1 MSPNFDDELK
11 EPVVLPARVPNLL
24 ANGASGIAVG
34 MATNIP
40 PHNLGELC
48 EAIAHLIDHPEATME
63 ELAEIVRGPDFPTGG
78 VDFLPEHRSLAPRNR
93 LGPPPRPRDAVP
105 CGVLDRRVVV
115 PR

>member
-1 MSPNFDDELK
+1 
-11 EPVVLPARVPNLL
+11 
-24 ANGASGIAVG
+24 NGASGIAVG

-78 VDFLPEHRSLAPRNR
+78 VIFRYETVRLPGVNGQ
-93 LGPPPRPRDAVP
+93 GPTSERRAASRGAVA
-105 CGVLDRRVVV
+105 GRGRVVASAGV
-115 PR
+115 AVGGVG